1 MNNFVNFDKC
11 VEVIKKLSNCTI
23 SSYICPICGN
33 LFDKESVENKTLTID
48 HVPPKSIGGKPL
60 VLTCESCNNDLGS
73 KLDSQIKNYQDFVK
87 SVKTISTGNGHLTQK
102 VKYQVNGHEV
112 NAICKMN
119 NSEININFHKKINN
133 PINVT
138 SINEFLESQTKSAN
152 NGFKFSI
159 SPNSRFHMRYFDIA
173 LLKNAY
179 LTIFAKLGYTY
190 IFHENYKIIR
200 NQIINYDKEILKNFI
215 IRLNNDYEGFNLFI
229 SKSPFKAILVQINNA
244 LVVLPTITSKNDLYV
259 KLSKYNE
266 KKINFESDPLTWPEE
281 IELENDY
288 LVLKYLKN
296 DEAILRLKAEAL

>member
-1 MNNFVNFDKC
+1 MDKYKIFDTC
-11 VEVIKKLSNCTI
+11 VEVIQKLSNNEV
-23 SSYICPICGN
+23 SNYICPICGN
-33 LFDKESVENKTLTID
+33 LFGRNCIKNKKLTAED
-48 HVPPKSIGGKPL
+48 VPPISIGGKKL
-60 VLTCESCNNDLGS
+60 VLTCKKCNNDLGS
-73 KLDSQIKNYQDFVK
+73 KLDSQIKNHQDFVK
-87 SVKTISTGNGHLTQK
+87 SVKTISTGKGHLTQK
-102 VKYQVNGHEV
+102 VKYQVNGHEL
-112 NAICKMN
+112 NAICIIN
-119 NSEININFHKKINN
+119 NSEIKINFHKKINN

-138 SINEFLESQTKSAN
+138 SINEFLESQTKSEN

-288 LVLKYLKN
+288 LVLKDLKN
-296 DEAILRLKAEAL
+296 DEAILRLKAEAS